1 MKTLTKIMLVALLLT
16 SILFTACGPK
26 PPAVSKPQY
35 DSAFQETSD
44 AEATVTRLRAE
55 NNQLQAELEALKA
68 KRDALQ
74 KIADEKK

>member
-26 PPAVSKPQY
+26 PQSVSKSQY
-35 DSAFQETSD
+35 DAQYQETSD
-44 AEATVTRLRAE
+44 AEATVARLRAE

-74 KIADEKK
+74 KLADQKK